1 MALFEKIHLV
11 LRHDLVQ
18 GREEG
23 LIHASVT
30 QIDLHDFCRLSL
42 TYGLGGFHCVTA
54 IESQH
59 RISNEILQFWREGFG
74 QHYNPDRMQALA
86 HLSLHRCF
94 DDVLA
99 GIATREGK
107 APLVVGTSAR
117 KMDKTLDFGE
127 LLTIMGRSGQPL
139 VLQFG
144 TAWGL
149 SNEQLSRCDW
159 VLPPIDG
166 RLGYNHLSVRCAA
179 AIIVDRLIQ
188 AGASHL

>member
-1 MALFEKIHLV
+1 MFEKIHLV
-11 LRHDLVQ
+11 LRHDQVQ
-18 GREEG
+18 GRGET

-30 QIDLHDFCRLSL
+30 QIDLHDFCRLSC

-59 RISNEILQFWREGFG
+59 RISAEILDFWRDGFG
-74 QHYNPDRMQALA
+74 QSYNPDRVEALA
-86 HLSLHRCF
+86 SLSLHRTF
-94 DDVLA
+94 EELVEA
-99 GIATREGK
+99 VTAREGQ
-107 APLVVGTSAR
+107 APLIVGTSAR
-117 KMDKTLDFGE
+117 KTDKNLDFHE
-127 LLTIMGRSGQPL
+127 LLSIMRRSGRPL

-149 SNEQLSRCDW
+149 SSEQLHRCDW
-159 VLPPIDG
+159 VLPPIEG

>member
-1 MALFEKIHLV
+1 MFDRVHLV

-18 GREEG
+18 GREEA

-30 QIDLHDFCRLSL
+30 QIDLHDFCRLSQ

-59 RISNEILQFWREGFG
+59 RISADILRFWREGFG
-74 QHYNPDRMQALA
+74 QSYNPDRVQALA
-86 HLSLHRCF
+86 ALSLHRSF
-94 DDVLA
+94 EELEAAVTA
-99 GIATREGK
+99 REGQP
-107 APLVVGTSAR
+107 PLIVGTSAR
-117 KMDKTLDFGE
+117 KTDKNLDFHD
-127 LLTIMGRSGQPL
+127 LLSIMSRSGRPL

-149 SNEQLSRCDW
+149 SSEHLHRCDW
-159 VLPPIDG
+159 VLPPIEG

-179 AIIVDRLIQ
+179 AIIVDRLVQ